1 MGKRILIA
9 LGLSLFYCLSVFGNE
24 KETTYQEGAC
34 SLDTMAGIVDENEYG
49 NENASISFLQ
59 EVQSIAVGESYA
71 ELKERAKASAA
82 QENAQPKLQ
91 GNRWGIFLTPSEV
104 DLLARI
110 VMLEAGGESPL
121 GQQAVIEVIFNR
133 MVSPYYGGSLEHVL
147 SASGQFSTWKMRY
160 SAQAA
165 PTPQVLASI
174 TSVLQGETNILPFQ
188 TLYFS
193 RRPQNR
199 HVQVRIGGH
208 AFCNQ

>member
-1 MGKRILIA
+1 MGKRIMIA
-9 LGLSLFYCLSVFGNE
+9 LGLSLFYCLSVFGGE

-34 SLDTMAGIVDENEYG
+34 SLDTMAGIVAENEYG
-49 NENASISFLQ
+49 NENSSITFLQ

-71 ELKERAKASAA
+71 ELKERAEASAA

-110 VMLEAGGESPL
+110 VMLEAGGESSL

-147 SASGQFSTWKMRY
+147 SSRGQFSTWKMRY

-165 PTPQVLASI
+165 PSPQVLASI

-199 HVQVRIGGH
+199 RVQVRIGGH

>member
-1 MGKRILIA
+1 MGKRIMIA
-9 LGLSLFYCLSVFGNE
+9 LGLSLFYCLSVFGGE
-24 KETTYQEGAC
+24 KEKTYQEGAC
-34 SLDTMAGIVDENEYG
+34 SLDTMADIVAENEYE
-49 NENASISFLQ
+49 NENSSITFLQ

-147 SASGQFSTWKMRY
+147 SARGQFSTWRMRY

-165 PTPQVLASI
+165 PSPQVLASI
-174 TSVLQGETNILPFQ
+174 SSVLQGETNILPFQ

-199 HVQVRIGGH
+199 RVQVRIGGH

>member
-1 MGKRILIA
+1 MGKRIMIA
-9 LGLSLFYCLSVFGNE
+9 LGLSLFYCLSVFGGE

-34 SLDTMAGIVDENEYG
+34 SLDTMADIVAENEYE
-49 NENASISFLQ
+49 NENSSISFLQ

-71 ELKERAKASAA
+71 ELKERAKAPAA

-147 SASGQFSTWKMRY
+147 SARGQFSTWKMRY

-165 PTPQVLASI
+165 PSPQVLASI

-199 HVQVRIGGH
+199 RVQVRIGGH

>member
-1 MGKRILIA
+1 MGKRIMIA
-9 LGLSLFYCLSVFGNE
+9 LGLSLFYCLSVFGGE
-24 KETTYQEGAC
+24 KETAYQEGAC
-34 SLDTMAGIVDENEYG
+34 SLDTMAGIVAENEYG
-49 NENASISFLQ
+49 NENSSITFLQ

-71 ELKERAKASAA
+71 ELKERAEASAA

-110 VMLEAGGESPL
+110 VMLEAGGESSL

-147 SASGQFSTWKMRY
+147 SSRGQFSTWKMRY

-165 PTPQVLASI
+165 PSPQVLASI

-199 HVQVRIGGH
+199 RVQVRIGGH